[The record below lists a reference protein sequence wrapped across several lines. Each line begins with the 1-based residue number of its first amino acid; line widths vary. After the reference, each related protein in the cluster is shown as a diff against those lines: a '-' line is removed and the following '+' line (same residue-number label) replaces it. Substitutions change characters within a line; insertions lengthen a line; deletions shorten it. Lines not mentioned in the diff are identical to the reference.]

1 MNSLLYFTV
10 LIIPVATLIGFV
22 QGGVMAWA
30 SPFLIFGLLPFAEW
44 VLPEPR
50 TNSTSHLPIADLKG
64 WQYDVP
70 IYLASALHLITLGV
84 FFRTITSFSG
94 WTQVG
99 LLVSMGISCGALAIN
114 IGHELGHRKGEW
126 EQGFAKVL
134 LSTSLYAH
142 FFIEHNRGHHVRAAT
157 HDDPATARRGEWV
170 FSFWLRSAI
179 GGWIN
184 AWQLE
189 FTRLSRRKQ
198 KVWSFKNEMVRW
210 QLGQLVALVL
220 IGLVGGVEVLT
231 LFVIA
236 ALGGVLLL
244 ETVNYLEH
252 YGLRRETNDKGR
264 HEPVT
269 PAHSWNSNAI
279 LGRLLLFELS
289 RHSDHH
295 ANPRRAYAALR
306 HFDESPQL
314 PTGYPG
320 MILIALMPPL
330 FCGLM
335 DRRLNAMHSVKET
348 AEAATQIDTLK
359 VVTHA

>member
-1 MNSLLYFTV
+1 
-10 LIIPVATLIGFV
+10 
-22 QGGVMAWA
+22 MAWA
-30 SPFLIFGLLPFAEW
+30 SPFLIFGLLPLAEW
-44 VLPEPR
+44 VLPEPQ

-84 FFRTITSFSG
+84 FFRTITNFSG

-99 LLVSMGISCGALAIN
+99 LLVSMGISCGAIAIN
-114 IGHELGHRKGEW
+114 VGHELGHRKGQW

-170 FSFWLRSAI
+170 FSFWLRSGI
-179 GGWIN
+179 GGWVN

-220 IGLVGGVEVLT
+220 VGWVGGSEVLA
-231 LFVIA
+231 LFIVA
-236 ALGGVLLL
+236 ALGGILLL

-252 YGLRRETNDKGR
+252 YGLRRECNDKGR

-320 MILIALMPPL
+320 MILIALCPPL

-335 DRRLNAMHSVKET
+335 DRRLNAMNSSKEVPNG
-348 AEAATQIDTLK
+348 ATHIDTMK